1 MIEIHPTP
9 IYIIHL
15 TETDG
20 EIVIKRINPDS
31 LEEYIKDKL
40 LGPEDYAIIRGHLL
54 KSFENNSFDINR
66 FILKTK
72 GA

>member
-1 MIEIHPTP
+1 MIEFHPTP
-9 IYIIHL
+9 TYIIHL

-20 EIVIKRINPDS
+20 EIVIKRINPDA
-31 LEEYIKDKL
+31 LEGYVKRML
-40 LGPEDYAIIRGHLL
+40 LGPEDYAVMKGHLL
-54 KSFENNSFDINR
+54 KSFENITFDIQK